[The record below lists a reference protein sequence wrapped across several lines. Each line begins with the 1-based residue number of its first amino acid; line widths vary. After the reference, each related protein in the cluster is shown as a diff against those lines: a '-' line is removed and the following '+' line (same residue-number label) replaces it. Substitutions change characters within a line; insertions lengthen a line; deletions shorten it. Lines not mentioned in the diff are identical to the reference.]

1 MSDAIEAVKRTFF
14 DRAAVQD
21 AVDKATVRALS
32 KMGAFH
38 RRAQKSLVRYRKKVS
53 EPGKPPSAHRPVDR
67 TFRKAQTRDNR
78 GRFLKRE
85 GVVRK
90 AKSGS
95 SAFRELM
102 FFGYDASTKS
112 VVSGPTYFKSQLTGK
127 PIPETLEEGG
137 TVVLE
142 KPAPLASSR
151 RAKPQQAA
159 AYRRLLAE
167 GRIEAP
173 ARVLVKRTFFVR
185 ARPSAKPALEQVK
198 PKFADCF
205 KNQVRGR

>member
-21 AVDKATVRALS
+21 AVDRGTVKALS

-53 EPGKPPSAHRPVDR
+53 LPGQPPSAHRSDKFTR
-67 TFRKAQTRDNR
+67 TKTNR
-78 GRFLKRE
+78 Q
-85 GVVRK
+85 GVTK
-90 AKSGS
+90 TQSQS
-95 SAFRELM
+95 PLRELM
-102 FFGYDASTKS
+102 FFGYDPSSKS
-112 VVSGPTYFKSQLTGK
+112 VVSGPAKFFKAQATGK
-127 PIPETLEEGG
+127 PATETLEEGG
-137 TVVLE
+137 SVTVSE
-142 KPAPLASSR
+142 PAKAPVSGR
-151 RAKPQQAA
+151 RASPQQSQAF
-159 AYRRLLAE
+159 RRLIAE

-185 ARPSAKPALEQVK
+185 ARPSAKPALDAVK

-205 KNQVRGR
+205 KDQVRGR

>member
-21 AVDKATVRALS
+21 AVDRGTVRALS

-53 EPGKPPSAHRPVDR
+53 EPGKPPSAHRSDAFTR
-67 TFRKAQTRDNR
+67 TKTNR
-78 GRFLKRE
+78 QGITKTQ
-85 GVVRK
+85 
-90 AKSGS
+90 SQS
-95 SAFRELM
+95 PFRELM
-102 FFGYDASTKS
+102 FFGYDPSSKS
-112 VVSGPTYFKSQLTGK
+112 VVSGPAKFFKSQVTGK
-127 PIPETLEEGG
+127 GIPQTLEEGG

-142 KPAPLASSR
+142 EPVPSKAGPGR
-151 RAKPQQAA
+151 RASPQQYATF
-159 AYRRLLAE
+159 RRLIAE
-167 GRIEAP
+167 GRIHRPPREM
-173 ARVLVKRTFFVR
+173 VKRTFFVR
-185 ARPSAKPALEQVK
+185 ARPSAKPALDQVK